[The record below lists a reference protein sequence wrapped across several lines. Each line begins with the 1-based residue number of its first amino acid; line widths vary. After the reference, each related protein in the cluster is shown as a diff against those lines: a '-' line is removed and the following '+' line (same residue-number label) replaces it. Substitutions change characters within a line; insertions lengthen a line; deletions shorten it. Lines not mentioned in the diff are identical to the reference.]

1 MENINLDHLWLPF
14 TPNGMFKNLP
24 RPRIIDRAKG
34 MYYFTIYNDKIL
46 DAHGGL
52 WCCNAGHNRDE
63 IVTAIQEQAAKLDFV
78 SSYQMS
84 HPGAFKLAEKISA
97 ISPKNLNRVF
107 FTNSGSEA
115 VETCLKIALNYF
127 KLQGKQN
134 KKIII
139 GRERGFHGA
148 GFGGSTVGNLFA
160 NMIAKS
166 PISDVYHLPHT
177 HNLEHNSY
185 SKGQPKWGAHLAD
198 DLLQKIETHGADNI
212 AAVIV
217 EPVSGTGGVLIPPE
231 GYLEKLRQICTDNDI
246 LLIFDEVITGFGRLG
261 KPFASNYFN
270 IIPDLVALAKGLTSG
285 TVPMGA
291 AVVHQKIYD
300 TITSVNKGIDLYH
313 GYTYSAHPLAC
324 AAALAAINLY
334 EKENLLDTSPDL
346 IKYFEDGLHSLRGSR
361 HVIDIRN
368 IGLLGAIELSPILKQ
383 PYARASN
390 VFRKMWHEQNC
401 YVRLSGGEVL
411 TLAPPLI
418 INKVEIDKIIDSF
431 NKVLKEID

>member
-84 HPGAFKLAEKISA
+84 HPGAFKLAEKISS

-217 EPVSGTGGVLIPPE
+217 EPVSGTGGVLVPPE

-300 TITSVNKGIDLYH
+300 KITSVNKGIDLYH

-334 EKENLLDTSPDL
+334 EKENLLNTSPDL
-346 IKYFEDGLHSLRGSR
+346 IKYFEDGLHSLRGSG

-368 IGLLGAIELSPILKQ
+368 IGLLGAIELSPIPKQ

-401 YVRLSGGEVL
+401 YVRLTGGEVL

>member
-177 HNLEHNSY
+177 HNVDNNSF
-185 SKGQPKWGAHLAD
+185 SRGQPKWGAHLAD
-198 DLLQKIETHGADNI
+198 DLLQKIEKHGADNI

>member
-177 HNLEHNSY
+177 HDLEHNSY